1 MTTMKKRTIFS
12 TLLLLT
18 LAIFSAGSHAQTSE
32 KWKPDLL
39 GNGYEMRHVDQGSD
53 YTGPVISTI
62 IRKVCHR
69 DSAAT
74 ASDVRRGVLYV
85 HGFNDY
91 FFQQEMGDR
100 FVDHGY
106 DFYAVDL
113 RRYGRSL
120 TAGQKPFDI
129 RDMAS
134 YFPDIDS
141 ALVEMQ
147 HNGISEV
154 ILMGHSTGGLTTAYF
169 ESRRHPEII
178 KALILNSPFLDWNQ
192 GWKERLIPAV
202 GMLGRLFPDFPI
214 SQGTSTAYAES
225 LLKEH
230 HGEWTYN
237 TDWKLIQSPPVTAG
251 WVRAI
256 TEAQHALR
264 DGHADIRIPILLLY
278 SSESVSGSEWIPAH
292 NRADG
297 VLDVSDIKKFGRELG
312 PDVTC
317 VKVIG
322 GLHDLVLSA
331 PQIREPLYRYIFNWL
346 DRTLP
351 PASPLPDSQNQPDQ
365 NS

>member
-1 MTTMKKRTIFS
+1 MKKCTIFS

-91 FFQQEMGDR
+91 FFQQEMGNR
-100 FVDHGY
+100 FVGHGY

-120 TAGQKPFDI
+120 TAGQKPFDV

-178 KALILNSPFLDWNQ
+178 KALILNSP
-192 GWKERLIPAV
+192 
-202 GMLGRLFPDFPI
+202 
-214 SQGTSTAYAES
+214 
-225 LLKEH
+225 
-230 HGEWTYN
+230 
-237 TDWKLIQSPPVTAG
+237 
-251 WVRAI
+251 
-256 TEAQHALR
+256 
-264 DGHADIRIPILLLY
+264 
-278 SSESVSGSEWIPAH
+278 
-292 NRADG
+292 
-297 VLDVSDIKKFGRELG
+297 
-312 PDVTC
+312 
-317 VKVIG
+317 
-322 GLHDLVLSA
+322 
-331 PQIREPLYRYIFNWL
+331 
-346 DRTLP
+346 
-351 PASPLPDSQNQPDQ
+351 
-365 NS
+365 